1 MEFKNTKALLVMKTN
16 NSTFDRVMHLLMVI
30 VVLVAAYFLIR
41 KLSSVLIP
49 FLVAWLIAYLL
60 HPIVCFFQYKCKVK
74 SRVVS
79 IIITMVILLS
89 IIVGGCY
96 LIIPPIIE
104 EVGRLKDIIVSYATT
119 DEGVTSFTSEVESF
133 IKHNIDIN
141 EITKALTINDVS
153 QFIEERVPQ
162 VFKLVS
168 SSVNAIVGIICSLI
182 AIIYM
187 FFILADYESMNEGIF
202 KLVPQRQRALIQG
215 IMSDVE
221 KGMNSYFRGQTIIA
235 MSVGVLFAI
244 GFVII
249 DFPLAIPLGL
259 FIGFLNLVPYLQT
272 IGFIPT
278 IVLGLLKAH
287 DTGDSFWGIMLSA
300 LIVFAVVQAI
310 QDWVLTPRIMGKVT
324 GLNAAVI
331 LLSLSIWGSL
341 LGFIGL
347 IIALPITT
355 LILSYYKRYILQE
368 KTNEETS
375 IAAT

>member
-1 MEFKNTKALLVMKTN
+1 MEFRNTKALLVMKTN

-74 SRVVS
+74 SRIAS

>member
-1 MEFKNTKALLVMKTN
+1 MNSS
-16 NSTFDRVMHLLMVI
+16 NSTYDRVIRTLTAIL
-30 VVLVAAYFLIR
+30 VLVASYFLIR
-41 KLSSVLIP
+41 RLSSVLIP

-74 SRVVS
+74 SR
-79 IIITMVILLS
+79 ILS
-89 IIVGGCY
+89 IVITIALVMGILIGGCF
-96 LIIPPIIE
+96 LVIPPIIE
-104 EVGRLKDIIVSYATT
+104 EIGRLKDIIISYVRT
-119 DEGVTSFTSEVESF
+119 DSTVTSVTAEVETF
-133 IKHNIDIN
+133 IKHNIDLN

-153 QFIEERVPQ
+153 EFIEERVPQ
-162 VFKLVS
+162 FFKLIS
-168 SSVNAIVGIICSLI
+168 SSVSAVIGIICSLI

-187 FFILADYESMNEGIF
+187 FFILVDYELMCNGIF
-202 KLVPQRQRALIQG
+202 KLVPQRHRALVHG
-215 IMSDVE
+215 IASDVE

-235 MSVGVLFAI
+235 MCVGVLFAI
-244 GFVII
+244 GFLII

-278 IVLGLLKAH
+278 IILGLLKAH
-287 DTGDSFWGIMLSA
+287 DSGENFWGIMLAA

-341 LGFIGL
+341 LGFVGL

-355 LILSYYKRYILQE
+355 LIVSYYKRYVLQE
-368 KTNEETS
+368 KTEDQQET
-375 IAAT
+375 TT